1 VGHPSAKKRLTGWI
15 LEITSAVV
23 LISTVANAQE
33 LPPCNSLPC
42 STVHTVAASD
52 QAVPLEYTFTIGTP
66 GNYQL
71 TLTDLGAQAPFNA
84 PLAYVKLAITSGTTI
99 VGTPLTAAGT
109 TQFSAATPGTYVIH
123 VTGKPGTGLGS
134 GPIGIQVQ
142 STSGGGSVAQF
153 SGTLALPASALPNN
167 ESVLSD
173 SFTVQT
179 AGNYQVALTD
189 LQFPQAL
196 ATVLAVIIVPGASS
210 PAVVLGG
217 GEPTTATVFLQ
228 ATTYDVFAVGQA
240 QGNSGLFS
248 VTANTTPA
256 YSKVQTVGTSTLI
269 GSVPLQA
276 DSYTLKLTDLA
287 FPGTLSQVGAM
298 VTLDGQA
305 VQPPL
310 AAAGSQQFTPATAG
324 TYQVFAT
331 GSAGSSGG
339 SYTVDLLTPSGAS
352 LLDEA
357 RAVSGA
363 TGSVLGYSF
372 DTTLQSGGTYTLDLA
387 DFDIPNAFTT
397 LQAVAV
403 QSGAKLGA
411 GLSAAGALSISPAAG
426 ALSVLVFATPSAND
440 SPSAGLF
447 GVDIAASSSASP
459 LFQATQAVGQ
469 LFASQ
474 QVSFTTPGS
483 YSVTGSDVDFPEPLG
498 SLAVVVT
505 QGANLIG
512 KIFVAGTLT
521 FSATP
526 GNYFVNVLAEPQAAQ
541 QGESDEAGTYA
552 TTVSSVPSPPTATL
566 TSNVTSV
573 QSGGAVLLEW
583 NSNEATSCTASSTPQ
598 SGFSGTVAT
607 SGQQMSSALTQ
618 STTFTLTCTGA
629 GGASTPQ
636 SVTVTITTKGSG
648 GGVMSPVFLALLASL
663 ALVRGARGARWRI
676 RRAA

>member
-1 VGHPSAKKRLTGWI
+1 MGRASIKKLLARWVLRILSA
-15 LEITSAVV
+15 AVLV
-23 LISTVANAQE
+23 PTVVNAQE

-42 STVHTVAASD
+42 TTVHTVAASD
-52 QAVPLEYTFTIGTP
+52 QAVPLEYTFTISTP

-71 TLTDLGAQAPFNA
+71 TLTDLGAQAPFDA
-84 PLAYVKLAITSGTTI
+84 PLAYVKLAITSGTAI
-99 VGTPLTAAGT
+99 VGTPLTTAGT
-109 TQFSAATPGTYVIH
+109 TQFNVTTPGTYVIH

-142 STSGGGSVAQF
+142 STSGGASVAQF
-153 SGTLALPASALPNN
+153 SGTLALPASALPSN

-196 ATVLAVIIVPGASS
+196 STVLAVIIVPGASS

-228 ATTYDVFAVGQA
+228 ATTYDVFAVGQS

-256 YSKVQTVGTSTLI
+256 YSKIQTVGTASLI

-276 DSYTLKLTDLA
+276 DSYTLKLVDLA
-287 FPGTLSQVGAM
+287 FPSTLSQIGAL

-305 VQPPL
+305 VQSPL
-310 AAAGSQQFTPATAG
+310 TGAGSQPFTVATAG

-331 GSAGSSGG
+331 GAAGSSGG
-339 SYTVDLLTPSGAS
+339 SYTVDLLNPSGAS
-352 LLDEA
+352 LLEAA
-357 RAVSGA
+357 RAVSGT

-372 DTTLQSGGTYTLDLA
+372 DTTLQSAGTYTLDLA
-387 DFDIPNAFTT
+387 DFDVPNAFTA
-397 LQAVAV
+397 LQALAV

-411 GLSAAGALSISPAAG
+411 GLSAAGSVSISPAAG
-426 ALSVLVFATPSAND
+426 ALSVLVFATPNAND

-447 GVDIAASSSASP
+447 GVDVAVSSTASP

-469 LFASQ
+469 LFAGQ
-474 QVSFTTPGS
+474 QVSITTPGD
-483 YSVTGSDVDFPEPLG
+483 YSVTASDVGFPEPLG

-512 KIFVAGTLT
+512 KIFVAGTLK
-521 FSATP
+521 FSAMP
-526 GNYFVNVLAEPQAAQ
+526 GNYFVNVLAQPQATQ
-541 QGESDEAGTYA
+541 PGESDEAGTYA
-552 TTVSSVPSPPTATL
+552 TTVSSTPSPPTATL
-566 TSNVTSV
+566 MSNVTSV
-573 QSGGAVLLEW
+573 QSGGTVLLQW
-583 NSNEATSCTASSTPQ
+583 SSTAATSCTASSTPQ

-629 GGASTPQ
+629 GGESTPQ
-636 SVTVTITTKGSG
+636 SITVTITKG
-648 GGVMSPVFLALLASL
+648 GGGGGMSPALLALLASL
-663 ALVRGARGARWRI
+663 ALVRGM
-676 RRAA
+676 RAARRRQRIHL